1 MWEASAH
8 VCIIC
13 INHNSVVSM
22 GKRLENN
29 GFSMG
34 RQELLEYLLK
44 EVEKFGFS
52 VFADEMFP
60 IPAIVN
66 TDDKIMIYSSIE
78 VTPFEIAHE
87 LIHIINKDS
96 HRGKYFDAINPQE
109 ARANHEAI
117 LLLWEIFEA
126 NGGNYEYFNVFVNT
140 TDAPFELAESI
151 IKNEYLELHEA
162 ITEIFENEIKV
173 SINKQE
179 MHDYIVD
186 YISYFDVI
194 EAINVYQFLDHY
206 HLSHNFF
213 NMAEKEFQL
222 LLGTN

>member
-1 MWEASAH
+1 MS
-8 VCIIC
+8 
-13 INHNSVVSM
+13 
-22 GKRLENN
+22 
-29 GFSMG
+29 
-34 RQELLEYLLK
+34 RQELLEYLL
-44 EVEKFGFS
+44 EEIEKCGFKICDIKS
-52 VFADEMFP
+52 MP
-60 IPAIVN
+60 LPAVVN
-66 TDDKIMIYSSIE
+66 VDARVMIYNSDE
-78 VTPFEIAHE
+78 ATPFEVAHE
-87 LIHIINKDS
+87 LIHIINKDN

-109 ARANHEAI
+109 VRANHEAI

-126 NGGNYEYFNVFVNT
+126 NGGSYEYFNVFVNT

-162 ITEIFENEIKV
+162 ITEIFEDELKV

-179 MHDYIVD
+179 MHEYIVD

-213 NMAEKEFQL
+213 NMAEKEFQQ
-222 LLGTN
+222 LLGVG

>member
-1 MWEASAH
+1 MS
-8 VCIIC
+8 
-13 INHNSVVSM
+13 
-22 GKRLENN
+22 
-29 GFSMG
+29 
-34 RQELLEYLLK
+34 RQELLEYLL
-44 EVEKFGFS
+44 EEIEKCGFKICDIKS
-52 VFADEMFP
+52 MP
-60 IPAIVN
+60 LPAVVN
-66 TDDKIMIYSSIE
+66 VDARVMIYNSDE
-78 VTPFEIAHE
+78 ATPFEVAHE
-87 LIHIINKDS
+87 LIHIINKDN

-109 ARANHEAI
+109 VRANHEAI

-126 NGGNYEYFNVFVNT
+126 NGGSYEYFNVFVNT
-140 TDAPFELAESI
+140 TDVPFELAESI

-194 EAINVYQFLDHY
+194 EAINVYQFLDRY

-222 LLGTN
+222 LLGTD

>member
-1 MWEASAH
+1 MS
-8 VCIIC
+8 
-13 INHNSVVSM
+13 
-22 GKRLENN
+22 
-29 GFSMG
+29 
-34 RQELLEYLLK
+34 RQELLEYLL
-44 EVEKFGFS
+44 EEIEKCGFKICDIKS
-52 VFADEMFP
+52 MP
-60 IPAIVN
+60 LPAVVN
-66 TDDKIMIYSSIE
+66 VDARVMIYNSDE
-78 VTPFEIAHE
+78 ATPFEVAHE
-87 LIHIINKDS
+87 LIHIINKDN

-109 ARANHEAI
+109 VRANHEAI

-126 NGGNYEYFNVFVNT
+126 NGGSYEYFNVFVNT
-140 TDAPFELAESI
+140 TEAPFELAESI
-151 IKNEYLELHEA
+151 IKNEYLEMHEA
-162 ITEIFENEIKV
+162 ITEIFEDEIKV

>member
-1 MWEASAH
+1 
-8 VCIIC
+8 
-13 INHNSVVSM
+13 M
-22 GKRLENN
+22 G
-29 GFSMG
+29 GFFI
-34 RQELLEYLLK
+34 K
-44 EVEKFGFS
+44 
-52 VFADEMFP
+52 
-60 IPAIVN
+60 
-66 TDDKIMIYSSIE
+66 MIYNSDE
-78 VTPFEIAHE
+78 ATPFEVAHE
-87 LIHIINKDS
+87 LIHIINKDK

-109 ARANHEAI
+109 VRANHEAI
-117 LLLWEIFEA
+117 LLLWEIFIA
-126 NGGNYEYFNVFVNT
+126 NGGSYEYFNVFVNI

-162 ITEIFENEIKV
+162 ITEIFEDEIKV

-194 EAINVYQFLDHY
+194 EAINVYQFLDRY
-206 HLSHNFF
+206 HLSHYFF

>member
-1 MWEASAH
+1 MS
-8 VCIIC
+8 
-13 INHNSVVSM
+13 
-22 GKRLENN
+22 
-29 GFSMG
+29 
-34 RQELLEYLLK
+34 RQELLEYLL
-44 EVEKFGFS
+44 EEIEKCGFKICDIRS
-52 VFADEMFP
+52 MP
-60 IPAIVN
+60 LPAVINV
-66 TDDKIMIYSSIE
+66 DARVMIYNSDE
-78 VTPFEIAHE
+78 ATPFEVAHE
-87 LIHIINKDS
+87 LIHIINKDK

-109 ARANHEAI
+109 VRANHEAI
-117 LLLWEIFEA
+117 LLLWEIFIA
-126 NGGNYEYFNVFVNT
+126 NGGSYEYFNVFVNI

-162 ITEIFENEIKV
+162 ITEIFEDEIKV

-194 EAINVYQFLDHY
+194 EDINVYQFLDRY

-213 NMAEKEFQL
+213 NMAENEFQL

>member
-1 MWEASAH
+1 MS
-8 VCIIC
+8 
-13 INHNSVVSM
+13 
-22 GKRLENN
+22 
-29 GFSMG
+29 

-87 LIHIINKDS
+87 LIHIINKDN

-109 ARANHEAI
+109 VRANHEAI

-126 NGGNYEYFNVFVNT
+126 NGGSYEYFNVFVNT

-162 ITEIFENEIKV
+162 ITEIFEDEIKV

-194 EAINVYQFLDHY
+194 EAINVYQFLDRY

-222 LLGTN
+222 LLGVG

>member
-1 MWEASAH
+1 MS
-8 VCIIC
+8 
-13 INHNSVVSM
+13 
-22 GKRLENN
+22 
-29 GFSMG
+29 
-34 RQELLEYLLK
+34 RQELLEYLL
-44 EVEKFGFS
+44 EEIEKCGFKICDIKS
-52 VFADEMFP
+52 MP
-60 IPAIVN
+60 LPAVINV
-66 TDDKIMIYSSIE
+66 DARVMIYNSDE
-78 VTPFEIAHE
+78 ATPFEVAHE
-87 LIHIINKDS
+87 LIHIINKDK

-109 ARANHEAI
+109 VRANHEAI
-117 LLLWEIFEA
+117 LLLWEIFIA
-126 NGGNYEYFNVFVNT
+126 NGGSYEYFNVFVNI

-162 ITEIFENEIKV
+162 ITEIFEDEIKV

-179 MHDYIVD
+179 MHDYIVY

-194 EAINVYQFLDHY
+194 EDINVYQFLDRY

>member
-1 MWEASAH
+1 MS
-8 VCIIC
+8 
-13 INHNSVVSM
+13 
-22 GKRLENN
+22 
-29 GFSMG
+29 
-34 RQELLEYLLK
+34 RQELLEYLL
-44 EVEKFGFS
+44 EEIEKCGFKICDIKS
-52 VFADEMFP
+52 MP
-60 IPAIVN
+60 LPAVVN
-66 TDDKIMIYSSIE
+66 VDARVMIYNSDE
-78 VTPFEIAHE
+78 ATPFEVAHE
-87 LIHIINKDS
+87 LIHIINKDN

-109 ARANHEAI
+109 VRANHEAI

-126 NGGNYEYFNVFVNT
+126 NGGSYEYFNVFVNT
-140 TDAPFELAESI
+140 TEAPFELAESI
-151 IKNEYLELHEA
+151 IKNEYLEMHEA
-162 ITEIFENEIKV
+162 ITEIFEDELKV

-194 EAINVYQFLDHY
+194 EAINVYQFLDRY

>member
-1 MWEASAH
+1 MS
-8 VCIIC
+8 
-13 INHNSVVSM
+13 
-22 GKRLENN
+22 
-29 GFSMG
+29 
-34 RQELLEYLLK
+34 RQELLEYLL
-44 EVEKFGFS
+44 EEIEKCGFKICDIKS
-52 VFADEMFP
+52 MP
-60 IPAIVN
+60 LPAVINV
-66 TDDKIMIYSSIE
+66 DARVMIYNSDE
-78 VTPFEIAHE
+78 ATPFEVAHE
-87 LIHIINKDS
+87 LIHIINKDK

-109 ARANHEAI
+109 VRANHEAI
-117 LLLWEIFEA
+117 LLLWEIFIA
-126 NGGNYEYFNVFVNT
+126 NGGSYEYFNVFVNI

-162 ITEIFENEIKV
+162 ITEIFEDELKV

-179 MHDYIVD
+179 MHEYIVD

>member
-1 MWEASAH
+1 MS
-8 VCIIC
+8 
-13 INHNSVVSM
+13 
-22 GKRLENN
+22 
-29 GFSMG
+29 
-34 RQELLEYLLK
+34 RQELLEYLL
-44 EVEKFGFS
+44 EEIEKCGFKICDIKS
-52 VFADEMFP
+52 MP
-60 IPAIVN
+60 LPAVVN
-66 TDDKIMIYSSIE
+66 VDARVMIYNYDE
-78 VTPFEIAHE
+78 ATPFEVAQE
-87 LIHIINKDS
+87 LIHIINKDK

-109 ARANHEAI
+109 VRANHEAI

-126 NGGNYEYFNVFVNT
+126 NGGSYEYFNVFVNT

-162 ITEIFENEIKV
+162 ITEIFEDEIKV

-206 HLSHNFF
+206 HLSHNLF

>member
-1 MWEASAH
+1 MS
-8 VCIIC
+8 
-13 INHNSVVSM
+13 
-22 GKRLENN
+22 
-29 GFSMG
+29 
-34 RQELLEYLLK
+34 RQELLEYLL
-44 EVEKFGFS
+44 EEIEKCGFKICDIKS
-52 VFADEMFP
+52 MP
-60 IPAIVN
+60 LPAVINV
-66 TDDKIMIYSSIE
+66 DARVMIYNSDE
-78 VTPFEIAHE
+78 ATPFEVAHE
-87 LIHIINKDS
+87 LIHIINKDK

-109 ARANHEAI
+109 VRANHEAI
-117 LLLWEIFEA
+117 LLLWEIFIA
-126 NGGNYEYFNVFVNT
+126 NGGSYEYFNVFVNI

-162 ITEIFENEIKV
+162 ITEIFEDEIKV

-194 EAINVYQFLDHY
+194 EAINVYQFLDRY

-222 LLGTN
+222 LLVTN

>member
-1 MWEASAH
+1 MS
-8 VCIIC
+8 
-13 INHNSVVSM
+13 
-22 GKRLENN
+22 
-29 GFSMG
+29 
-34 RQELLEYLLK
+34 RQELLEYLL
-44 EVEKFGFS
+44 EEIEKCGFKICDIKS
-52 VFADEMFP
+52 MP
-60 IPAIVN
+60 LPAVVN
-66 TDDKIMIYSSIE
+66 VDARVMIYNSDE
-78 VTPFEIAHE
+78 ATPFEVAHE
-87 LIHIINKDS
+87 LIHIINKDN

-109 ARANHEAI
+109 VRANYEAI

-126 NGGNYEYFNVFVNT
+126 NGGSYEYFNVFVNT

-162 ITEIFENEIKV
+162 ITEIFEDEIKV

-194 EAINVYQFLDHY
+194 EAINVYQFLDRY

-222 LLGTN
+222 LLGPN

>member
-1 MWEASAH
+1 MS
-8 VCIIC
+8 
-13 INHNSVVSM
+13 
-22 GKRLENN
+22 
-29 GFSMG
+29 
-34 RQELLEYLLK
+34 RQELLEYLL
-44 EVEKFGFS
+44 EEIEKCGFKICDIKS
-52 VFADEMFP
+52 MP
-60 IPAIVN
+60 LPAVVN
-66 TDDKIMIYSSIE
+66 VDARVMIYNSE
-78 VTPFEIAHE
+78 EATPFEVAHE
-87 LIHIINKDS
+87 LIHIINKDN

-109 ARANHEAI
+109 VRANHEAI

-126 NGGNYEYFNVFVNT
+126 NGGSYEYFNVFVNT

-162 ITEIFENEIKV
+162 ITEIFEDEIKV

>member
-1 MWEASAH
+1 MS
-8 VCIIC
+8 
-13 INHNSVVSM
+13 
-22 GKRLENN
+22 
-29 GFSMG
+29 
-34 RQELLEYLLK
+34 RQELLEYLL
-44 EVEKFGFS
+44 EEIEKCGFKICDIKS
-52 VFADEMFP
+52 MP
-60 IPAIVN
+60 LPAVINV
-66 TDDKIMIYSSIE
+66 DARVMIYNSDE
-78 VTPFEIAHE
+78 ATPFEVAHE
-87 LIHIINKDS
+87 LIHIINKDK

-109 ARANHEAI
+109 VRANHEAI
-117 LLLWEIFEA
+117 LLLWEIFIA
-126 NGGNYEYFNVFVNT
+126 NGGSYEYFNVFVNI

-162 ITEIFENEIKV
+162 ITEIFEDEIKV

-194 EAINVYQFLDHY
+194 EDINVYQFLDRY

-222 LLGTN
+222 LLETN

>member
-1 MWEASAH
+1 MS
-8 VCIIC
+8 
-13 INHNSVVSM
+13 
-22 GKRLENN
+22 
-29 GFSMG
+29 
-34 RQELLEYLLK
+34 RQELLEYLL
-44 EVEKFGFS
+44 EEIEKCGFKICDIKS
-52 VFADEMFP
+52 MP
-60 IPAIVN
+60 LPAVVN
-66 TDDKIMIYSSIE
+66 VDARVMIYNSDE
-78 VTPFEIAHE
+78 ATPFEVAHE
-87 LIHIINKDS
+87 LIHIINKDN

-109 ARANHEAI
+109 VRANHEAI

-126 NGGNYEYFNVFVNT
+126 NGGSYEYFNVFVNT

-194 EAINVYQFLDHY
+194 EAINVYQFLDRY

>member
-1 MWEASAH
+1 MS
-8 VCIIC
+8 
-13 INHNSVVSM
+13 
-22 GKRLENN
+22 
-29 GFSMG
+29 

-44 EVEKFGFS
+44 EIEKCGFKICDIKS
-52 VFADEMFP
+52 MP
-60 IPAIVN
+60 LPAVVN
-66 TDDKIMIYSSIE
+66 VDARVMIYNSDE
-78 VTPFEIAHE
+78 ATPFEVAHE
-87 LIHIINKDS
+87 LIHIINKDN

-109 ARANHEAI
+109 VRANHEAI

-126 NGGNYEYFNVFVNT
+126 NGGSYEYFNVFVNT

-162 ITEIFENEIKV
+162 ITEIFEDEIKV

-194 EAINVYQFLDHY
+194 EAVNIYQLLDRY
-206 HLSHNFF
+206 HLSHNFY
-213 NMAEKEFQL
+213 NMAEIEFQH
-222 LLGTN
+222 LLGTV

>member
-1 MWEASAH
+1 MS
-8 VCIIC
+8 
-13 INHNSVVSM
+13 
-22 GKRLENN
+22 
-29 GFSMG
+29 
-34 RQELLEYLLK
+34 RQELLEYLL
-44 EVEKFGFS
+44 EEIEKCGFKICDIKS
-52 VFADEMFP
+52 MP
-60 IPAIVN
+60 LPAVINV
-66 TDDKIMIYSSIE
+66 DARVMIYNSDE
-78 VTPFEIAHE
+78 ATPFEVAHE
-87 LIHIINKDS
+87 LIHIINKDR

-109 ARANHEAI
+109 VRANHEAI
-117 LLLWEIFEA
+117 LLLWEIFIA
-126 NGGNYEYFNVFVNT
+126 NGGSYEYFNVFVNI

-162 ITEIFENEIKV
+162 ITEIFEDEIKV

-194 EAINVYQFLDHY
+194 EDINVYQFLDRY

>member
-1 MWEASAH
+1 MS
-8 VCIIC
+8 
-13 INHNSVVSM
+13 
-22 GKRLENN
+22 
-29 GFSMG
+29 
-34 RQELLEYLLK
+34 RQELLEYLL
-44 EVEKFGFS
+44 EEIEKCGFKICDIKS
-52 VFADEMFP
+52 MP
-60 IPAIVN
+60 LPAVVN
-66 TDDKIMIYSSIE
+66 VDARVMIYNSDE
-78 VTPFEIAHE
+78 ATPFEVGHE
-87 LIHIINKDS
+87 LIHIINKDN

-109 ARANHEAI
+109 VRANHEAI
-117 LLLWEIFEA
+117 LLLWEIFIA
-126 NGGNYEYFNVFVNT
+126 NGGSYEYFNVFVNI

-162 ITEIFENEIKV
+162 ITEIFEDEIKV

-222 LLGTN
+222 LLETN

>member
-1 MWEASAH
+1 MS
-8 VCIIC
+8 
-13 INHNSVVSM
+13 
-22 GKRLENN
+22 
-29 GFSMG
+29 
-34 RQELLEYLLK
+34 RQELLEYLL
-44 EVEKFGFS
+44 EEIEKCGFKICDIKS
-52 VFADEMFP
+52 TP
-60 IPAIVN
+60 LPAVVN
-66 TDDKIMIYSSIE
+66 VDARVMIYNSDE
-78 VTPFEIAHE
+78 ATPFEVAHE
-87 LIHIINKDS
+87 LIHIINKDN

-109 ARANHEAI
+109 VRANHEAI

-151 IKNEYLELHEA
+151 IKNEYLELNEA
-162 ITEIFENEIKV
+162 ITEIFEDEIKV
-173 SINKQE
+173 SINKQQ

-194 EAINVYQFLDHY
+194 EAINVYQFLDRY

>member
-1 MWEASAH
+1 MS
-8 VCIIC
+8 
-13 INHNSVVSM
+13 
-22 GKRLENN
+22 
-29 GFSMG
+29 
-34 RQELLEYLLK
+34 RQELLEYLL
-44 EVEKFGFS
+44 EEIEKCGFKICDIKS
-52 VFADEMFP
+52 MP
-60 IPAIVN
+60 LPAVINV
-66 TDDKIMIYSSIE
+66 DARVMIYNSDE
-78 VTPFEIAHE
+78 ATPFEVAHE
-87 LIHIINKDS
+87 LIHIINKDN

-126 NGGNYEYFNVFVNT
+126 NGGSYEYFNVFVNT

-162 ITEIFENEIKV
+162 ITEIFEDEIKV

-194 EAINVYQFLDHY
+194 EDINVYQFLDRY

>member
-1 MWEASAH
+1 MS
-8 VCIIC
+8 
-13 INHNSVVSM
+13 
-22 GKRLENN
+22 
-29 GFSMG
+29 
-34 RQELLEYLLK
+34 RQELLEYLL
-44 EVEKFGFS
+44 EEIEKCGFKICDIKS
-52 VFADEMFP
+52 MP
-60 IPAIVN
+60 LPAVVN
-66 TDDKIMIYSSIE
+66 VDARVMIYNSDE
-78 VTPFEIAHE
+78 ATPFEVAHE
-87 LIHIINKDS
+87 LIHIINKDN

-109 ARANHEAI
+109 VRANHEAI

-126 NGGNYEYFNVFVNT
+126 NGVSYEYFNVFVNT

-162 ITEIFENEIKV
+162 ITEIFEDEIKV

-194 EAINVYQFLDHY
+194 EAINIYQFLDHY

>member
-1 MWEASAH
+1 MS
-8 VCIIC
+8 
-13 INHNSVVSM
+13 
-22 GKRLENN
+22 
-29 GFSMG
+29 
-34 RQELLEYLLK
+34 RQELLEYLL
-44 EVEKFGFS
+44 EEIEKCGFKICDIKS
-52 VFADEMFP
+52 MP
-60 IPAIVN
+60 LPAVVN
-66 TDDKIMIYSSIE
+66 VDARVMIYNSDE
-78 VTPFEIAHE
+78 ATPFEVAHE
-87 LIHIINKDS
+87 LIHIINKDN

-109 ARANHEAI
+109 VRANHEAI

-126 NGGNYEYFNVFVNT
+126 NGGSYEYFNVFVNT

-162 ITEIFENEIKV
+162 ITEIFEDEIKV

-194 EAINVYQFLDHY
+194 EAINVYQFLDYY

>member
-1 MWEASAH
+1 MS
-8 VCIIC
+8 
-13 INHNSVVSM
+13 
-22 GKRLENN
+22 
-29 GFSMG
+29 
-34 RQELLEYLLK
+34 RQELLEYLL
-44 EVEKFGFS
+44 EEIEKCGFKICDIKS
-52 VFADEMFP
+52 MP
-60 IPAIVN
+60 LPAVVN
-66 TDDKIMIYSSIE
+66 VDARVMIYNSDE
-78 VTPFEIAHE
+78 ATPFEVAHE
-87 LIHIINKDS
+87 LIHIINKDN

-109 ARANHEAI
+109 VRANHEAI

-126 NGGNYEYFNVFVNT
+126 NGGSYEYFNVFVNT

-162 ITEIFENEIKV
+162 ITEIFEDELKV

-179 MHDYIVD
+179 MHEYIVD

-222 LLGTN
+222 LLETN